1 MVKYTKHDSY
11 AAIHVEYKGRKIP
24 KGTYDCLVDL
34 DTLDWLMSLGRALV
48 VQVNLQG
55 KVYFMYKQDGK
66 MIYLHRSIMG
76 LKEGDSTIVD
86 HINRN
91 PSDNRKCNLRIA
103 TRQIN
108 SRNAANKV
116 SKHGYKWVA
125 KNRNKYAANVRHNY
139 QKVYLGNYNT
149 PLEAHRVANRWVHE
163 NIGSEFCMRNPITL
177 GKEEGA

>member
-11 AAIHVEYKGRKIP
+11 AAIHVNYKGRKIP

-34 DTLDWLMSLGRALV
+34 DILDWIISLGRALV
-48 VQVNLQG
+48 IQINKQG
-55 KVYFMYKQDGK
+55 KVYFMYKKGNK
-66 MIYLHRSIMG
+66 MKWLHRSIMG
-76 LKEGDSTIVD
+76 LKEGDPAIVD

-91 PSDNRKCNLRIA
+91 PSDNRRCNLRIA

-108 SRNAANKV
+108 SRNATNKV

-139 QKVYLGNYNT
+139 QKVYLGNYDT

-163 NIGSEFCMRNPITL
+163 NIGSEFCVREPIRL
-177 GKEEGA
+177 N